1 MSIEIEEDYENLT
14 GFYYLL
20 SLSYENFSQLAERWK
35 YKSNLRTIFSRIKD
49 MCKEVIRS
57 KGKIRRIYNESFIS
71 LEIEFL
77 FSAFK

>member
-35 YKSNLRTIFSRIKD
+35 DEADLRTIFTRIKD

-57 KGKIRRIYNESFIS
+57 KGKIRRIYNKCTIYN
-71 LEIEFL
+71 LWRTL
-77 FSAFK
+77 TL

>member
-1 MSIEIEEDYENLT
+1 MSIEIEEDYDNLT

-35 YKSNLRTIFSRIKD
+35 DEANLRTIFTRIKD

-57 KGKIRRIYNESFIS
+57 KGKIRQIGR
-71 LEIEFL
+71 
-77 FSAFK
+77 AHV